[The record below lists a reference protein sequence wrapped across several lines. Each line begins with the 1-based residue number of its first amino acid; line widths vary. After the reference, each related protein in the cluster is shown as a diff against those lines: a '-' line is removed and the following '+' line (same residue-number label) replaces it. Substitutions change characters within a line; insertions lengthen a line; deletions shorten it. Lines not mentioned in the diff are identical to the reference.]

1 MPPVEIHAMGKRPG
15 GLSEGFYQRK
25 LSQGGRIMHR
35 QLRRTAIVSTSAAML
50 LGIAGIQAGIAQ
62 AAALGT
68 SAPSPVLISH
78 QTSQPVSE
86 SIAHMGLATPLAIS
100 SAPRPADSGND
111 NGNAN
116 QDNAN
121 QDNANQ
127 DNANQDNANQDNAN
141 QDNANQD
148 NANQDNANRDNANQ
162 KSKDKKS
169 KDKKSKDKKSKDK
182 KSKDKESKDKE
193 SGSTSLS
200 GMPVL

>member
-127 DNANQDNANQDNAN
+127 
-141 QDNANQD
+141 
-148 NANQDNANRDNANQ
+148 
-162 KSKDKKS
+162 KS

-182 KSKDKESKDKE
+182 KSKDKES
-193 SGSTSLS
+193 GSTSLS

>member
-1 MPPVEIHAMGKRPG
+1 
-15 GLSEGFYQRK
+15 
-25 LSQGGRIMHR
+25 MHR

-127 DNANQDNANQDNAN
+127 DNANQKSKDKKSKDKKSK
-141 QDNANQD
+141 DKKSKD
-148 NANQDNANRDNANQ
+148 KKSKDK

-182 KSKDKESKDKE
+182 KSKDKES
-193 SGSTSLS
+193 GSTSLS

>member
-1 MPPVEIHAMGKRPG
+1 
-15 GLSEGFYQRK
+15 
-25 LSQGGRIMHR
+25 MHR

-62 AAALGT
+62 TATLGT
-68 SAPSPVLISH
+68 STPSPVLISH
-78 QTSQPVSE
+78 QTSQPVSM
-86 SIAHMGLATPLAIS
+86 SIAHMKLATPLAIS

-127 DNANQDNANQDNAN
+127 N
-141 QDNANQD
+141 
-148 NANQDNANRDNANQ
+148 
-162 KSKDKKS
+162 SKDKKS
-169 KDKKSKDKKSKDK
+169 KDKKSKDKKSTAN
-182 KSKDKESKDKE
+182 KESKAKESKAKESKAKESKAKESKAKE